1 MLDPVAALGGELK
14 MNPDAPGGDV
24 PNEESESEPQE

>member
-24 PNEESESEPQE
+24 VEADGESEPQE